1 MLCFIPLTVEVS
13 KKIKKPIKPRKPEKT
28 NNWKNQTVKKNLL
41 KFWKKLTGS
50 VRFWFYKPETE
61 PNRTKPK
68 PKNTGKTEPNREKPS
83 QTGKKPSQTGKTEP
97 NQFFSQNNWTKPKPV
112 GLHRFRNRFWLLF
125 FDKNRTEPKII
136 ALNWTSQIFL
146 M

>member
-1 MLCFIPLTVEVS
+1 VLCFIPLTVEVS

-28 NNWKNQTVKKNLL
+28 NNRKNQTVKKNLL

-68 PKNTGKTEPNREKPS
+68 PKNTGKKPSQTGKNQAKPGKNRVKLEKPS
-83 QTGKKPSQTGKTEP
+83 QTGFFPKITEQNRNRSVCTGFGTGFGYFFLIKTEP
-97 NQFFSQNNWTKPKPV
+97 NQK
-112 GLHRFRNRFWLLF
+112 
-125 FDKNRTEPKII
+125 
-136 ALNWTSQIFL
+136 
-146 M
+146 